1 MFEQYQDLMT
11 LEELCEALSIG
22 KNQAYQIVSSGELSC
37 MRTGRAWK
45 IPKVA
50 LIDYVL
56 KKSGI
61 KQ

>member
-1 MFEQYQDLMT
+1 MFEEYHDLLT
-11 LEELCEALSIG
+11 LDELCEALSIG
-22 KNQAYQIVSSGELSC
+22 KNQAYHLVSSGELSC

-45 IPKVA
+45 IPKLA

-61 KQ
+61 K

>member
-1 MFEQYQDLMT
+1 MFEEYRDLLT

-22 KNQAYQIVSSGELSC
+22 KNQAYQLVSSGELSC
-37 MRTGRAWK
+37 MRTGRTWK
-45 IPKVA
+45 IPKPA

-61 KQ
+61 KN